1 MRGCCKSWGG
11 GHLGTHPRLSAH
23 SFFGKEAFAIQAP
36 SFGGEHCL
44 QRDLL
49 AGVGVPFSAAAAWGC
64 CCSACLLACSW
75 DCCGWDLL
83 IPPLPAL
90 ETGQAREDPLLTERG
105 EITIVMI
112 PLRVLLGAAVVILC
126 NCVCLTL

>member
-1 MRGCCKSWGG
+1 M
-11 GHLGTHPRLSAH
+11 
-23 SFFGKEAFAIQAP
+23 
-36 SFGGEHCL
+36 

-49 AGVGVPFSAAAAWGC
+49 VFWGSLLCCSAWGC

-105 EITIVMI
+105 EITILI

>member
-1 MRGCCKSWGG
+1 LLAAR
-11 GHLGTHPRLSAH
+11 PA
-23 SFFGKEAFAIQAP
+23 
-36 SFGGEHCL
+36 
-44 QRDLL
+44 L

>member
-1 MRGCCKSWGG
+1 
-11 GHLGTHPRLSAH
+11 
-23 SFFGKEAFAIQAP
+23 
-36 SFGGEHCL
+36 
-44 QRDLL
+44 LL
-49 AGVGVPFSAAAAWGC
+49 AARPAGWCWGSLLCCSAWGC